1 MALVLKTSDTERYRG
16 FESLSLRHF
25 HNLWAMQ
32 KYPSGRRGSPAKGV
46 GCGKRRV
53 GSNPTFCA
61 RRKSLSFKDFFFF
74 RFCKRKN
81 SFISDKFPFMFERV
95 VFKNERQKLTRTDKE
110 RPPGKG
116 GLLSFTDVR
125 QIRPDLLQ
133 DTGMGKWQY
142 WGKLKNVDYSSVPDS
157 AGEGTDQT
165 RISEGQAAFITGNKV
180 NFRTGPGTGYTKLLM
195 LNKGD
200 VVEVLE
206 TSNGWAKCAYQ
217 GKTGYVSSVYISTAE
232 VDNSTPISGAEGGVH
247 ITSSGGRVNIRR
259 GNGTEYSVITSVVP
273 GTILPYVA
281 KAVNGWLAV
290 KTGSRSG
297 GSTQILHLQT
307 S

>member
-95 VFKNERQKLTRTDKE
+95 VFKNERQKLTQKLTRTDKE

-125 QIRPDLLQ
+125 QIRPGLLQ
-133 DTGMGKWQY
+133 RVRLRCWYESTVCRPAGTRTRPSSSQPRRSPRRCRSRPRPSGKPSEQFESWQLY
-142 WGKLKNVDYSSVPDS
+142 KLTQP
-157 AGEGTDQT
+157 
-165 RISEGQAAFITGNKV
+165 
-180 NFRTGPGTGYTKLLM
+180 
-195 LNKGD
+195 
-200 VVEVLE
+200 
-206 TSNGWAKCAYQ
+206 
-217 GKTGYVSSVYISTAE
+217 
-232 VDNSTPISGAEGGVH
+232 
-247 ITSSGGRVNIRR
+247 
-259 GNGTEYSVITSVVP
+259 VIF
-273 GTILPYVA
+273 
-281 KAVNGWLAV
+281 
-290 KTGSRSG
+290 
-297 GSTQILHLQT
+297 
-307 S
+307 